1 METKYIVK
9 KNGPMGTSNQANAA
23 ASFFAKAHQKLQLN
37 NNGLHDLSLRNNG
50 GQGCSP
56 ASSRRFQVSLI
67 MMFSTRVLK
76 HLVKWAPTA
85 PNNLALWIWKEM
97 GTSISISQLNNNSL
111 HDLSPRNCM
120 IKHCY
125 IKRPSKVSD
134 LLPPPCLFYFTRL
147 REVHKRCRNFFGR
160 F

>member
-1 METKYIVK
+1 MNIKDYLLKFETEIFSLMTLCNVFINLFVTFQNNLLFYIFSKNCILLLFLTYRSPCGPPYQRPNVVETKYIVK

-67 MMFSTRVLK
+67 MMFSTRVLN
-76 HLVKWAPTA
+76 T
-85 PNNLALWIWKEM
+85 
-97 GTSISISQLNNNSL
+97 
-111 HDLSPRNCM
+111 
-120 IKHCY
+120 
-125 IKRPSKVSD
+125 
-134 LLPPPCLFYFTRL
+134 
-147 REVHKRCRNFFGR
+147 
-160 F
+160 